1 MSELTEELNKAH
13 FRVAI
18 FGSARIT
25 EDDPVYKL
33 VFNLA
38 RLIAGAGMDVVTG
51 GGPGLMDAA
60 SKGHFKGRKDS
71 TLHSIGLNIKLPHE
85 QSEAAHLDIK
95 KDFKH
100 FSDRLDH
107 FIVLSNAFVITP
119 GGVGTLL
126 ELLYTWQL
134 TQVRQISSKPII
146 LLGEMWSGLIEWV
159 KSWPLKNKLLDPED
173 LALLYITR
181 NCDEAFTVI
190 QHAYEDYRKGGKEF
204 CRIYHQYKIIP

>member
-1 MSELTEELNKAH
+1 MSELTEEFNKTH

-25 EDDPVYKL
+25 DDDPVYTL

-71 TLHSIGLNIKLPHE
+71 TSHSIGLNIKLPHE

-95 KDFKH
+95 KDFEH

-107 FIVLSNAFVITP
+107 FIKDSRGLHGVI
-119 GGVGTLL
+119 L
-126 ELLYTWQL
+126 ENERPNRDSSTK
-134 TQVRQISSKPII
+134 VR
-146 LLGEMWSGLIEWV
+146 
-159 KSWPLKNKLLDPED
+159 
-173 LALLYITR
+173 
-181 NCDEAFTVI
+181 
-190 QHAYEDYRKGGKEF
+190 
-204 CRIYHQYKIIP
+204 